1 MNPLETLQKE
11 NEHLKDLLEQVYE
24 MSGLDDMIDE
34 GCIHRDDDEWLLCN
48 LSLKSQIVEALDKR
62 LLAKKLKQDALK
74 TNGIKF
80 TNQKKPIVLADHY
93 RWDEGKK

>member
-24 MSGLDDMIDE
+24 KTDLDDMINE
-34 GCIHRDDDEWLLCN
+34 GCIDRDDDEWLLCN

-62 LLAKKLKQDALK
+62 LLAKKLKQDAPK

-80 TNQKKPIVLADHY
+80 TNHKKPIVLADHY
-93 RWDEGKK
+93 SKEKNK